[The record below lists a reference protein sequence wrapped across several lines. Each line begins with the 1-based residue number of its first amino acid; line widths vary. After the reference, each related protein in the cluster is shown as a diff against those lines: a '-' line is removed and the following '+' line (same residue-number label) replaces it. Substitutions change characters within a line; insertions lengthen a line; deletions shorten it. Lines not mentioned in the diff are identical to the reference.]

1 MYSKYATLRQSP
13 LIYLLTELVITLQKN
28 AVISEAIGDAMV
40 CINFDKAYA
49 TEFEVNALST
59 ANLTTPASMCAMT
72 LHEM

>member
-1 MYSKYATLRQSP
+1 MQQKTVSSSP
-13 LIYLLTELVITLQKN
+13 LHAELVITLQKN
-28 AVISEAIGDAMV
+28 AVIPEAIGDAMV

-72 LHEM
+72 LHAMTLHE